1 MNTINLQRG
10 RFLRLRQAA
19 LRQGGRMMAWLRLAL
34 LAAAAGFIAF
44 KTASSPAD
52 AAVLLALF
60 APLLTFTR

>member
-1 MNTINLQRG
+1 
-10 RFLRLRQAA
+10 
-19 LRQGGRMMAWLRLAL
+19 MMGWLRLAL
-34 LAAAAGFIAF
+34 LTAAASFIAF